1 MKSASQTITIDENH
15 PFFLHH
21 GENLGAIL
29 VSQPLVSE
37 IYPTW
42 AKSMKR
48 ALSAKN
54 KLGFIDGTLTL
65 APTMVKSPLLVQAWT
80 RCNNMVVSW
89 ILNSVSP
96 KILASVIYRDTT
108 LEVWKDVKERFSQ
121 GNGQRIFQLQNIW
134 LELIKGSSQSQ
145 IISLN

>member
-1 MKSASQTITIDENH
+1 MYTLFIIAIQDTFSSNLKLIQECSSMTSASQTITIDENY

-21 GENLGAIL
+21 GENPGAIL

-37 IYPTW
+37 IYPAW
-42 AKSMKR
+42 AKSMQR

-65 APTMVKSPLLVQAWT
+65 TPTMMKSPLLVQAWT

-89 ILNSVSP
+89 ILNS
-96 KILASVIYRDTT
+96 
-108 LEVWKDVKERFSQ
+108 F
-121 GNGQRIFQLQNIW
+121 LQ
-134 LELIKGSSQSQ
+134 
-145 IISLN
+145 ISLQVWFIGTQLWRFGRM

>member
-1 MKSASQTITIDENH
+1 MI
-15 PFFLHH
+15 
-21 GENLGAIL
+21 
-29 VSQPLVSE
+29 SQPLVSE

-42 AKSMKR
+42 AKSMQI

-54 KLGFIDGTLTL
+54 KLGFIDGTLAL
-65 APTMVKSPLLVQAWT
+65 APIMAKSPLLVQAWT

-89 ILNSVSP
+89 ILNSVSL
-96 KILASVIYRDTT
+96 KILASVVYRDTT

-121 GNGQRIFQLQNIW
+121 GNGPRIFQLQKYLARINQ
-134 LELIKGSSQSQ
+134 GSSQSQ

>member
-1 MKSASQTITIDENH
+1 MI
-15 PFFLHH
+15 
-21 GENLGAIL
+21 
-29 VSQPLVSE
+29 SQPLVSE

-42 AKSMKR
+42 AKSMQI

-65 APTMVKSPLLVQAWT
+65 SPIMAKSPLLVQAWT

-96 KILASVIYRDTT
+96 KILASVVYRDTA
-108 LEVWKDVKERFSQ
+108 LEV
-121 GNGQRIFQLQNIW
+121 
-134 LELIKGSSQSQ
+134 
-145 IISLN
+145 